1 MEENR
6 ESRYYLVNDH
16 LYEMAINYDAMQV
29 NIYLLDQKLST
40 EETAI
45 TNSIVMNNSL
55 TANSFVGKENPL
67 EAYHKIKI
75 IYNCRSMTRQIL
87 NFKYKEDRK
96 ATISYFESYK
106 EAYKKWKEVRE
117 ENEVENS
124 KIRECTLENIIL
136 SDETKEDI
144 LSTINFVKRIEKY
157 KAMGC
162 VVPAGILLE
171 GPPGTGKSL
180 CAKTIAQEGNMNFK
194 SIVASDLVQK
204 YVGESAKRIEKEFND
219 LIKAGGGI
227 MFIDEIDA
235 IGIQRSSSDENKEY
249 RAALNKLL
257 ACMSEASDNNVI
269 VICATNM
276 KDQLDPALIREGRID
291 KVIKVPLPD
300 YESRVKLF
308 ELYVNKLKHE
318 DDIDYSRLAD
328 KTDGRSGAFI
338 AACCNHAGIY
348 AVDQGADK
356 TSMEHIMHTLNKML
370 NNRDDTDQSN
380 NHHNPIGF
388 I

>member
-300 YESRVKLF
+300 HDSRVKLF
-308 ELYVNKLKHE
+308 ELYVNKLQHE
-318 DDIDYSRLAD
+318 DNIDYEELAKKTAD
-328 KTDGRSGAFI
+328 KSGAFI

-356 TSMEHIMHTLNKML
+356 TSMEHLLHTLNKML
-370 NNRDDTDQSN
+370 NNRDDSENKQ
-380 NHHNPIGF
+380 NPIGF
-388 I
+388 V

>member
-300 YESRVKLF
+300 HDSRVKLF
-308 ELYVNKLKHE
+308 ELYVNKLQHE
-318 DDIDYSRLAD
+318 DNIDYEELAKKTAD
-328 KTDGRSGAFI
+328 KSGAFI

-356 TSMEHIMHTLNKML
+356 TSMEHLLHTLNKML
-370 NNRDDTDQSN
+370 NNRDDSEN
-380 NHHNPIGF
+380 KHNPIGF
-388 I
+388 V